1 MDCIF
6 CKIASGAL
14 PANIIYQDDKIIAF
28 DDVYPKAPQHKLIV
42 PRKHI
47 ATLNDLT
54 PDDKGLI
61 GDMIAVAQKL
71 AVDLKIDQDGYRVLI
86 NCNRDGGQV
95 VYHLHLHLL
104 GGKRLTLK
112 EW

>member
-6 CKIASGAL
+6 CKIASGII

-28 DDVYPKAPQHKLIV
+28 DDINPRAPQHKLII
-42 PRKHI
+42 PHKHI
-47 ATLNDLT
+47 ATMNDLI
-54 PDDKGLI
+54 PEDRDLI
-61 GDMIAVAQKL
+61 GNMILVTQKL
-71 AVDLKIDQDGYRVLI
+71 AREFKIDANGYRVLI

-104 GGKRLTLK
+104 GGHPLSAL
-112 EW
+112 

>member
-1 MDCIF
+1 MNCIF
-6 CKIASGAL
+6 CKIASGTL

-28 DDVYPKAPQHKLIV
+28 GDIYPKAPQHKLII

-54 PDDKGLI
+54 PNDKGLI
-61 GDMIAVAQKL
+61 DDMIAVAQKL

-104 GGKRLTLK
+104 GGKLLTFK